1 MYILSIFKKIDL
13 TIFKIKV
20 PIYQIV
26 CMYVKEK
33 KNFLNNPKLLDYW
46 MNDTINEK
54 VKINNNNVN
63 KINNKL
69 DNFSKLKVSK
79 QK

>member
-63 KINNKL
+63 KSYNKL